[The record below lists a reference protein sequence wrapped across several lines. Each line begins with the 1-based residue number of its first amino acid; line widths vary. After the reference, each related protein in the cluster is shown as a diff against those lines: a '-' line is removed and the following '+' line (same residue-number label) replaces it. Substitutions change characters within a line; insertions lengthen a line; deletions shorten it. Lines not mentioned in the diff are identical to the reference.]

1 MAEAKLTALTLLTSP
16 STDDLLYVVDTPG
29 GTPASKAATVTA
41 LLGNPLTYIRT
52 GVTPATD
59 TMVYFTSGSAA
70 TATGLTAFART
81 ILDDVNAG
89 AVRTT
94 IGAASTAH
102 TAAHVLGGSD
112 EINGDHL
119 GIDYTPASYTPATT
133 PAEAS
138 DVNHLTAHLRGISDA
153 LGIAATLPV
162 VDTTSLVKGSVDAT
176 KLVRVEADGLT
187 TGTTR
192 VLTMGDRD
200 TDLSSGGTFAEV
212 SHNHAGSEITSGT
225 VAHEHGGLEA
235 DVSSYSGL
243 LKVTGGVTSAVTI
256 TTAGEAILDDANAG
270 AQRTTLGLAIG
281 TDVQAYDSTI
291 LVDADIG
298 VNVQAYDSTI
308 LVDADIGV
316 NVQAYDST
324 ILVDADIG
332 VNVQA
337 YDATILVDAD
347 IGVNVQAY
355 DAGLG
360 AIAGLASTDGNIIV
374 GSATGW
380 VAESGATARTSLGL
394 AIGSDVQAYSAANIL
409 STDIDTLAELNA
421 IVADATILSNTAIG
435 VSVQA
440 YDAELTA
447 IADLTSAADAVPY
460 FTGTGTADLFTATT
474 FARTVLDDT
483 TAAAA
488 CTTLGAV
495 QTTGNETV
503 AGNKTLSGKTKSDAS
518 YGAITAD
525 SDGATITFDLNV
537 SNVHKVTLG
546 GDRTLA
552 LSNATVGQRFMLR
565 FLQDVTGSRTVTWFA
580 TIKWPGGSAPT
591 LTTTASKADTI
602 GFLCTGTDTYD
613 GFVMGQNI

>member
-298 VNVQAYDSTI
+298 VNVQAYD
-308 LVDADIGV
+308 
-316 NVQAYDST
+316 
-324 ILVDADIG
+324 
-332 VNVQA
+332 
-337 YDATILVDAD
+337 ATILVDAD

>member
-1 MAEAKLTALTLLTSP
+1 M
-16 STDDLLYVVDTPG
+16 
-29 GTPASKAATVTA
+29 
-41 LLGNPLTYIRT
+41 
-52 GVTPATD
+52 
-59 TMVYFTSGSAA
+59 
-70 TATGLTAFART
+70 
-81 ILDDVNAG
+81 
-89 AVRTT
+89 
-94 IGAASTAH
+94 
-102 TAAHVLGGSD
+102 
-112 EINGDHL
+112 
-119 GIDYTPASYTPATT
+119 
-133 PAEAS
+133 
-138 DVNHLTAHLRGISDA
+138 
-153 LGIAATLPV
+153 
-162 VDTTSLVKGSVDAT
+162 
-176 KLVRVEADGLT
+176 
-187 TGTTR
+187 
-192 VLTMGDRD
+192 
-200 TDLSSGGTFAEV
+200 
-212 SHNHAGSEITSGT
+212 
-225 VAHEHGGLEA
+225 
-235 DVSSYSGL
+235 
-243 LKVTGGVTSAVTI
+243 
-256 TTAGEAILDDANAG
+256 
-270 AQRTTLGLAIG
+270 
-281 TDVQAYDSTI
+281 
-291 LVDADIG
+291 
-298 VNVQAYDSTI
+298 
-308 LVDADIGV
+308 
-316 NVQAYDST
+316 
-324 ILVDADIG
+324 
-332 VNVQA
+332 NVQA